1 MEGRWGRTGPAI
13 EKEGE
18 RRERKVEV
26 VKLDLQGDWKR

>member
-26 VKLDLQGDWKR
+26 VELGLDRDWEP